1 MYRILLFGMTLIFC
15 SAASAAI
22 IIPPPLPP
30 PSVAQIADNY
40 SEFDLDGD
48 GLIEINSLSLMD
60 FEPATSL
67 GSGSQGLA
75 IVLVE
80 PRLLQSSSPEMNGTV
95 RNHLINYRDDL
106 VREGYSTRFLLA
118 DVYHG
123 AQHQD
128 GRTLLA
134 IRRFLGSVRSA
145 YPSLRG
151 VTLVGSFPEATL
163 FRRALFRS
171 VENGKQFLVLHPERI
186 NPRADIVLSDL
197 DGNWESLY
205 QLVGN
210 NENLK
215 VEIPNNVSFP
225 YIAWP
230 MTSQTLTGTVRTFE
244 NVRWE
249 DIFYVREDY
258 VDRLTTVSGVGAPVT
273 VRINST
279 AQRHPEL
286 TSADRSLANPIA
298 RPEIMVSR
306 IDAKGVAVNP
316 VFRDRFGNT
325 LLDRFGNGPLDANGR
340 PQAVEFNRT
349 IPYEFSPPAM
359 KWRHDPLLEQRVL
372 ADYFDRNHSHR
383 SGVGHASQYRTSG
396 VTEANSGLSSPWT
409 MNQEL
414 RKADP
419 SGLLPSLEYDQANMF
434 MYIMSLREP
443 SVLRGIASHSDAL
456 GSQFADVHNPYL
468 IELALGGTA
477 FAWERSSNS
486 GRWQYTPSAAPI
498 GGRAEW
504 NLARS
509 LWTNRTLL
517 FTGQSF
523 YLHEG
528 CSITVP
534 DENWPDVSYDDLMYG
549 FKNNAD
555 SILFYQNGLALMG
568 RGKVFWDAPAGY
580 TNAVY
585 TAGGRFGYGWRGMFN
600 AEGGNAAL
608 KPGTNADSRVLN
620 NKKSYFWD
628 LRGDWTVKLKY

>member
-1 MYRILLFGMTLIFC
+1 MFRMLVLGVTLTFLGG
-15 SAASAAI
+15 AGAAI

-30 PSVAQIADNY
+30 PSVAQIADSY
-40 SEFDLDGD
+40 SDFDLDGD
-48 GLIEINSLSLMD
+48 GVLEINSLSLMD
-60 FEPATSL
+60 FEPATPLGGSL
-67 GSGSQGLA
+67 GLA
-75 IVLVE
+75 IVLVD
-80 PRLLQSSSPEMNGTV
+80 PRLLQSSSPELNATV
-95 RNHLINYRDDL
+95 RNHLINHRDDL

-118 DVYHG
+118 DVYRG
-123 AQHQD
+123 VQHQD

-134 IRRFLGSVRSA
+134 IRRFLNAVRAS

-163 FRRALFRS
+163 FRRVLFRS
-171 VENGKQFLVLHPERI
+171 VENGKQYLVLHPERI

-215 VEIPNNVSFP
+215 VEVPNNVVFP
-225 YIAWP
+225 RITWP
-230 MTSQTLTGTVRTFE
+230 FSSQTLTGTVRTFE
-244 NVRWE
+244 NVQWQ
-249 DIFYVREDY
+249 DIFYLHEDY
-258 VDRLTTVSGVGAPVT
+258 VDRLTSVSGIGAPVT

-286 TSADRSLANPIA
+286 TAADRSLANPIA

-306 IDAKGVAVNP
+306 IDARGVAVNP

-340 PQAVEFNRT
+340 PQAVEFERT
-349 IPYEFSPPAM
+349 TPYDFNAPAM
-359 KWRHDPLLEQRVL
+359 QWRHDPLLEQRVI

-383 SGVGHASQYRTSG
+383 LGVGHASQYRTSG
-396 VTEANSGLSSPWT
+396 VTEANSGLRTPWE

-419 SGLLPSLEYDQANMF
+419 TGLLPSLEYDQANMF

-443 SVLRGIASHSDAL
+443 SVLRGIAAHSTGL
-456 GSQFADVHNPYL
+456 NSTFADVNNPAL
-468 IELALGGTA
+468 IELAVGGTP
-477 FAWERSSNS
+477 FAWVRTSNN

-498 GGRAEW
+498 GGSAEW
-504 NLARS
+504 SLARS
-509 LWTNRTLL
+509 LWTNRTLM

-523 YLHEG
+523 YIHEG

-555 SILFYQNGLALMG
+555 SILLYQNGLALMG
-568 RGKVFWDAPAGY
+568 RGKVFYDTPAGF
-580 TNAVY
+580 TSAISS
-585 TAGGRFGYGWRGMFN
+585 AGGRFGYGWRGMFTTDGN
-600 AEGGNAAL
+600 NAAL